1 LALRQIAVCRRP
13 TFLPAMK
20 QKRLDKAKVLADPTA
35 RMLAEYVHALA
46 DLAQP
51 KGCIFFLHDQSR
63 LDAFQAAIEGA
74 LHELPGMQFELHGS
88 S

>member
-1 LALRQIAVCRRP
+1 
-13 TFLPAMK
+13 MK

-35 RMLAEYVHALA
+35 RMLAEYVRALA

-51 KGCIFFLHDQSR
+51 KGCISLLHDQSR

-74 LHELPGMQFELHGS
+74 VHELPGLQFELHGS

>member
-1 LALRQIAVCRRP
+1 
-13 TFLPAMK
+13 MK
-20 QKRLDKAKVLADPTA
+20 QKRLDKEKALADPTA

-51 KGCIFFLHDQSR
+51 KGCTPLLQDQSR
-63 LDAFQAAIEGA
+63 LDAFQTTIESA

-88 S
+88 CQLSRITL

>member
-1 LALRQIAVCRRP
+1 
-13 TFLPAMK
+13 MK

-51 KGCIFFLHDQSR
+51 KGCIPLLQDQSR
-63 LDAFQAAIEGA
+63 LYAFQTAIEGA

-88 S
+88 CQLVRSLCRQ

>member
-1 LALRQIAVCRRP
+1 
-13 TFLPAMK
+13 MK

-51 KGCIFFLHDQSR
+51 KGCIPVLQDQSR

-74 LHELPGMQFELHGS
+74 LHELPGMQELHDFCQLVTS
-88 S
+88 L

>member
-1 LALRQIAVCRRP
+1 
-13 TFLPAMK
+13 MK

-51 KGCIFFLHDQSR
+51 KGCIPLLQDQSR
-63 LDAFQAAIEGA
+63 LDAFQTAIEGA

-88 S
+88 FQLVRSLFRQ